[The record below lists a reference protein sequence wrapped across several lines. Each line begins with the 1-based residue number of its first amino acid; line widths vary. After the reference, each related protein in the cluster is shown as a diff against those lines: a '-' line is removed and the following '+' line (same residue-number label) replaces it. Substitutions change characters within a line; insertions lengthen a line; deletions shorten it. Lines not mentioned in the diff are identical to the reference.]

1 MAWTRHSG
9 STPTDKTGPDHD
21 HTHLPNSTGHY
32 MFVNMNQHASDA
44 EKKALVGFA
53 SNAVMNSVI
62 FNPPPT
68 VHSNQSSPYRN
79 SCMVRFYVH
88 QFGLNAGSINLSVVE
103 IRDRENIT
111 STLWWSSKN
120 LGPDWIRVSVQ
131 IPSVVNKYYLQFEAR
146 MGMRIYSD
154 VAVDDFSLSP
164 ECFGLNIP
172 AEHLNGYNYWDP
184 RIGITKQ
191 PHKAF
196 DTRPFLTLTTC
207 NMRGIN
213 GPNRTACSEAYN
225 QSLAIETL
233 QPTDTGGDVKPEEPT
248 KVAGTA
254 GPNSIQVI
262 EKPPYKGIQVWR
274 VPSEGY
280 YTIIAKGA
288 GGGLGSGGV
297 GSSRGAMVTSVM
309 ELHKD
314 EAIHVLVGQS
324 GEHACIKSMGVRDQ
338 ECDTNSPAAAGISPP
353 ITQVRNINIEDGAGG
368 GGGGTFVFLLN
379 SANNAVPLLVAA
391 GGGGLGI
398 GRYFDDDLQHGQMMN
413 ESLYDASGTVNGIIL
428 DDKVPGPGGGWRARE
443 VSAFN
448 HSAGMALLEGAKGGL
463 PCYKRRGSYGQGGF
477 GGGGGGCRTGG
488 GGGGFS
494 GGDSSTNTT
503 NGNGGTSFIGL
514 SRTIP
519 EFSSVYPGA
528 NSGSGSV
535 IIIPA
540 IEGCGCDYRCVALD
554 EFRSLVACICPEG
567 WRLSGENHTVCERKY
582 RGGIY
587 H

>member
-1 MAWTRHSG
+1 MAWTLHTG

-21 HTHLPNSTGHY
+21 HTHLPNTTGHY
-32 MFVNMNQHASDA
+32 MFVNMNQHANDA
-44 EKKALVGFA
+44 EKKQLVGFA

-68 VHSNQSSPYRN
+68 VHSNQSSAYRN

-131 IPSVVNKYYLQFEAR
+131 IPNVVNKYYLQFEAR

-172 AEHLNGYNYWDP
+172 TEHLNGYNYWDP

-196 DTRPFLTLTTC
+196 HNRPYLELNTC
-207 NMRGIN
+207 NTRGRE
-213 GPNRTACSEAYN
+213 GPNGTACSETYN
-225 QSLAIETL
+225 HSTPVDP
-233 QPTDTGGDVKPEEPT
+233 PTPSSPGAAADSASGDGSVKPSSSGINT
-248 KVAGTA
+248 
-254 GPNSIQVI
+254 IRVI
-262 EKPPYKGIQVWR
+262 EKAPLKGVQVWR

-297 GSSRGAMVTSVM
+297 GSSRGAMVTAVL

-314 EAIHVLVGQS
+314 EEINVLVGQS
-324 GEHACIKSMGVRDQ
+324 GEHACIKSMGLRDQ
-338 ECDTNSPAAAGISPP
+338 ECDTSSPSTSDISPP
-353 ITQVRNINIEDGAGG
+353 IAQVRNIDIADGAGG

-379 SANNAVPLLVAA
+379 SANTAVPLMVAG

-398 GRYFDDDLQHGQMMN
+398 GRYFDDDLQHGRQMN
-413 ESLYDASGTVNGIIL
+413 ESLLDVSGSVKGFVQ
-428 DDKVPGPGGGWRARE
+428 DDKVPGPGGGWRA
-443 VSAFN
+443 VDPSAFN
-448 HSAGMALLEGAKGGL
+448 HTSGQSLLQGGHGGQ
-463 PCYKRRGSYGQGGF
+463 PCYKRRGTYGQGGF

-488 GGGGFS
+488 GGGGYS
-494 GGDSSTNTT
+494 GGNTSTNTT

-514 SRTIP
+514 TRTIP
-519 EFSSVYPGA
+519 EFSSVYVGA

-567 WRLSGENHTVCERKY
+567 WLLSGENHTLCECE
-582 RGGIY
+582 
-587 H
+587 

>member
-1 MAWTRHSG
+1 MAWTRHTG
-9 STPTDKTGPDHD
+9 STPTEKTGPDHD
-21 HTHLPNSTGHY
+21 HTHLPNTTGHY

-44 EKKALVGFA
+44 EKKAQVGFA

-88 QFGLNAGSINLSVVE
+88 QYGLNAGSINLSVVE
-103 IRDRENIT
+103 IRDKENIT

-146 MGMRIYSD
+146 MGMRIFSD

-164 ECFGLNIP
+164 ECFGLKIP
-172 AEHLNGYNYWDP
+172 SEHLNGYNYWDP

-196 DTRPFLTLTTC
+196 EARHFLTLTTC
-207 NMRGIN
+207 NARGIN
-213 GPNRTACSEAYN
+213 GPNRTACAEAYN
-225 QSLAIETL
+225 HSMTIHETQPPAEPGADIKQSGEP
-233 QPTDTGGDVKPEEPT
+233 PTESTVVGNSK
-248 KVAGTA
+248 
-254 GPNSIQVI
+254 SIQVL
-262 EKPPYKGIQVWR
+262 EKAPFRGVQVWR

-324 GEHACIKSMGVRDQ
+324 GEHACIKSMGLRDQ
-338 ECDTNSPAAAGISPP
+338 ECDTSSPAAAAGISPP

-368 GGGGTFVFLLN
+368 GGGGTFVFLIN
-379 SANNAVPLLVAA
+379 SANAAVPLLVAA

-398 GRYFDDDLQHGQMMN
+398 GRYFDDDLQHGQDMK
-413 ESLYDASGTVNGIIL
+413 EGVSELSGTVTGVIA
-428 DDKVPGPGGGWRARE
+428 DDKVPGPGGGWMARD
-443 VSAFN
+443 SNPYN
-448 HSAGMALLEGAKGGL
+448 HSSGMSLLEGARGGF
-463 PCYKRRGSYGQGGF
+463 PCYKRRGVYGQGGF

-494 GGDSSTNTT
+494 GGDTSSNTT
-503 NGNGGTSFIGL
+503 NGNGGTSYIGS
-514 SRTIP
+514 SRTISD
-519 EFSSVYPGA
+519 FSGVYVGA
-528 NSGSGSV
+528 NSGSGAV

-567 WRLSGENHTVCERKY
+567 WRLSGENHTLCERE
-582 RGGIY
+582 
-587 H
+587 